1 MAGMQRLLET
11 MRALRAPDGCPW
23 DQAQT
28 HESLRTY
35 LLEEAAEAVDAL
47 ATGDARAMAD
57 ELGDVLLQI
66 AFHAVIAEEAGTFT
80 YDDVERSIVE
90 KLIRRHPHVFGSAQV
105 DDAAGVVRAWQA
117 IKAEE
122 RAASGAAT
130 SAADRV
136 PRSLPALRRAAE
148 LGRALA
154 WPADD
159 AVGTR
164 TVADVAADPSARLAA
179 LVFLALSAQRA
190 GVDPEIALRDHLEA
204 RVREDAG

>member
-1 MAGMQRLLET
+1 
-11 MRALRAPDGCPW
+11 
-23 DQAQT
+23 
-28 HESLRTY
+28 
-35 LLEEAAEAVDAL
+35 
-47 ATGDARAMAD
+47 
-57 ELGDVLLQI
+57 
-66 AFHAVIAEEAGTFT
+66 
-80 YDDVERSIVE
+80 
-90 KLIRRHPHVFGSAQV
+90 V